1 MEAVKIALEFSRF
14 WYELEY
20 MKNLAFAFLMLAA
33 GCTTSSHK
41 VTGTLRP
48 EVPAT
53 AVKVYYTLPPGA
65 EVIGMVSADSFGG
78 VDLQQ
83 ATDDAVNKLKAQA
96 GILGANGIFINGGV
110 DKPLSGAKV
119 SGEAIFVSP

>member
-1 MEAVKIALEFSRF
+1 
-14 WYELEY
+14 
-20 MKNLAFAFLMLAA
+20 MKNVALAVLMLAA

-41 VTGTLRP
+41 VTGILRP
-48 EVPAT
+48 EIPAT
-53 AVKVYYTLPPGA
+53 AVKIYYTLPPGS

-83 ATDDAVNKLKAQA
+83 ATDDAIGKLKAQA
-96 GILGANGIFINGGV
+96 GRLGANGIFLNGGA
-110 DKPLSGAKV
+110 DKPLSGVKV